1 MAMSGMKRG
10 EKILFGVFG
19 LMGLFAIASFVM
31 LEVVRARTDK
41 ALYPVSTHYDFTAE
55 GLKGSTL
62 IRTQGCTACH
72 RAMRNGT
79 NNGLSLDG
87 IGSKRSVQFLT
98 NFLKDP
104 EATYPARTLDHGAP
118 PKRAAY
124 VSNLPEEDQHSLVVF
139 LSELRAEQGSSAAR
153 LPADAR
159 SGFIDEMV
167 KVWAPNSWKSEY
179 KDIRDEAE
187 LKEKQKEDQHDTGSK

>member
-1 MAMSGMKRG
+1 MAASGMKRG
-10 EKILFGVFG
+10 EKILFGIFG
-19 LMGLFAIASFVM
+19 LMGLFAIASFIM
-31 LEVVRARTDK
+31 LEIVRARTDK
-41 ALYPVSTHYDFTAE
+41 ALYPTSTHYDLSAE

-62 IRTQGCTACH
+62 IRTEGCTACH

-79 NNGLSLDG
+79 NMGLDLDG
-87 IGSKRSVQFLT
+87 IGSRRSVQFLT
-98 NFLKDP
+98 DFLKDP
-104 EATYPARTLDHGAP
+104 EATYPARTVDHGEP

-124 VSNLPEEDQHSLVVF
+124 VSKLPEEDRHALVIF
-139 LSELRAEQGSSAAR
+139 LSELRADQGSSAAR

-167 KVWAPNSWKSEY
+167 KIWAPDNWKSEY

-187 LKEKQKEDQHDTGSK
+187 LKEKQKEEHDAGSK